1 MHEKSLI
8 DISVSVFQNLSSI
21 VLLALLRLKVVVRT
35 NFLHQSVISACEGDE
50 DANNLKGFGADPGC
64 LGLGVFR
71 VAGLPR
77 VVHAGLGLL
86 RPVGSLVFDPAVKF
100 SQHHDVMLLLLLVQ
114 RGGAGGLRGTELRC
128 QMWNQD

>member
-21 VLLALLRLKVVVRT
+21 VLLALLRLKVVVWT

-50 DANNLKGFGADPGC
+50 DAYNLKGFGADPGC

-86 RPVGSLVFDPAVKF
+86 GSVGSLVFNPAIKF